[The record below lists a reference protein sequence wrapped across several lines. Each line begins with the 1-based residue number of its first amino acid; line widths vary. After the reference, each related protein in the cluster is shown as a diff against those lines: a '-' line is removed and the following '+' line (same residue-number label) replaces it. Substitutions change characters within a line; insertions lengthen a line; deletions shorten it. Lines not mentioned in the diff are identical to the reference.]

1 MSVVCFVE
9 THTMTLAG
17 IVPSV
22 QAAASQWELAAV
34 EGPKEPEVLDPVS
47 AASAL
52 PTSQSKFSFHGISRQ
67 FQLLTTQHYCLRLI
81 HQ

>member
-22 QAAASQWELAAV
+22 QAAAPQWELAAV
-34 EGPKEPEVLDPVS
+34 EGLEEPDL
-47 AASAL
+47 AL
-52 PTSQSKFSFHGISRQ
+52 ALFVP
-67 FQLLTTQHYCLRLI
+67 LTT
-81 HQ
+81 